1 MQEETKLEHRIKE
14 SEQGIADMHMAMER
28 VGNIRLLNATTK
40 PLGIEVLDY
49 LGPAKFSLGRNV
61 LCEMCGERV
70 YSAQQAYEFRLLSA
84 AWGPRYGYMHKG
96 CFLKI
101 IDVTIDNP
109 PKNGGYFQ

>member
-1 MQEETKLEHRIKE
+1 MERITE
-14 SEQGIADMHMAMER
+14 QDHIREMAQGIADLRLDLER

-49 LGPAKFSLGRNV
+49 LGPAKFSLGHHIR
-61 LCEMCGERV
+61 CEMCCDRV
-70 YSAQQAYEFRLLSA
+70 YTSQQAYELRILSA
-84 AWGPRYGYMHKG
+84 TWGPRYGYMHKG

-101 IDVTIDNP
+101 IDITIDNP